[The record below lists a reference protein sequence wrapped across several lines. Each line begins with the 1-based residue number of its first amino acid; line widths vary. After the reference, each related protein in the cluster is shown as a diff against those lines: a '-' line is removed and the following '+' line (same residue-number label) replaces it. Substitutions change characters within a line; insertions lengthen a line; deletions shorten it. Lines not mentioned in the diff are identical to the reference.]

1 MKKTVLLAAA
11 LIAVGILS
19 RLPHP
24 ARDIGKLKPVRVVYL
39 YIEGER
45 LHIETDTG
53 DSGTGVDLSSA
64 AENLRRNADGEIFLE
79 TAEFLLL
86 SPDVPVTAELDDYF
100 RPTCKV
106 AYVESPPDLA
116 AVGQFLATHP
126 PEFSL
131 RDRSLP

>member
-1 MKKTVLLAAA
+1 MKKTVLLVAA
-11 LIAVGILS
+11 LAAVGILS

-53 DSGTGVDLSSA
+53 DSGTGVDLRRA
-64 AENLRRNADGEIFLE
+64 TENLRQNADGEIFLE

-116 AVGQFLATHP
+116 AVDQFLAAHP
-126 PEFSL
+126 PNATL
-131 RDRSLP
+131 RELRK

>member
-1 MKKTVLLAAA
+1 MKKAVLLAAA

-24 ARDIGKLKPVRVVYL
+24 ARDVGKLKPVRVVFL
-39 YIEGER
+39 YIEGEHLR
-45 LHIETDTG
+45 IETDTG
-53 DSGTGVDLSSA
+53 DSGTGVDLRSA
-64 AENLRRNADGEIFLE
+64 TENLRRSADGEIFLE

-126 PEFSL
+126 PDATL
-131 RDRSLP
+131 RELRK